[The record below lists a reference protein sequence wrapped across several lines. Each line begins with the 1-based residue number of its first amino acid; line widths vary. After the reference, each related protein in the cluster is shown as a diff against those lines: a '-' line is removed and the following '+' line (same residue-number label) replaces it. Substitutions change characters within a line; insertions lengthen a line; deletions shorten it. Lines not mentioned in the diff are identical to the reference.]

1 MKNPFPGMNPFL
13 EGHWPDVHS
22 SLIIYIRDQ
31 LQEKLPE
38 GLLAR
43 AEEQVCVDDAGQR
56 FHLRPDVQVSQ
67 TPELSTAPGF
77 EGTTL
82 GDEDIAVAE
91 PMVVLLEPEV
101 HRWVEIV
108 EAGGRVVTVVEVLS
122 PTNKSEEGRQTYLR
136 KQRAYV
142 SGGVNLVEI
151 DLLRAGNHV
160 VSVPLA
166 NIAERARTPY
176 LICVFRASKPEQR
189 EIYSMPL
196 RERLPAVR
204 IPLRPKDAD
213 VVLDLQP
220 LVDQCYERG
229 RYWITDYHRDPAPP
243 LAQLDARW
251 LDELLRSRGLR

>member
-1 MKNPFPGMNPFL
+1 MKNPFPGMNPYL
-13 EGHWPDVHS
+13 EGHWRDVHTR
-22 SLIIYIRDQ
+22 LTIYICDQ
-31 LQEKLPE
+31 LQGKLPE
-38 GLLAR
+38 GLVAR
-43 AEEQVCVDDAGQR
+43 AEEQVFVDEARQR
-56 FHLRPDVQVSQ
+56 FQLRPDVQVSQ
-67 TPELSTAPGF
+67 PSELTATPGF
-77 EGTTL
+77 AATTL
-82 GDEDIAVAE
+82 RDGDFAVTE

-108 EAGGRVVTVVEVLS
+108 EGGGRVITVIEVLS
-122 PTNKSEEGRQTYLR
+122 STYKSEEGRQTYHR

-142 SGGVNLVEI
+142 AGGVNLVEI

-189 EIYSMPL
+189 EIYSLPL

-204 IPLRPKDAD
+204 IPLRPNDAD
-213 VVLDLQP
+213 VALDLQP

-229 RYWITDYHRDPAPP
+229 RYWMADYHRDPAP
-243 LAQLDARW
+243 QLDQQDARW